1 MELIGLLLEITNMN
15 IKIFMK
21 KLLFILITTF
31 FLVSANAQTIKR
43 SSINSVG
50 FTSPNLSFSVGQYMA
65 ESFKTTSSN
74 ITIGYQQALSIFL
87 DTALSLT
94 PISFLCSGDTVK
106 LKVVPAPYV
115 KWFKNDTLITGK
127 DSSFLFVLTPGK
139 YKAALSDGL
148 GHSDTTR
155 VITIQKF
162 EKPPVPTLSRDT
174 SNFLVSTA
182 TYGNTWDKDGVAL
195 NDTSVKIKPNTP
207 GYYTV
212 KTTQNGC
219 TSIVSSTYYFIL
231 TDLITLSASEFIKL
245 GPNPFANN
253 IRFDF
258 NVRGYQ
264 KMNIDVYEISTGRKV
279 SSRIGLTT
287 GTTLTFDNLS
297 TGIFV
302 FNVISQDGKISHQF
316 KLVKL

>member
-1 MELIGLLLEITNMN
+1 
-15 IKIFMK
+15 
-21 KLLFILITTF
+21 
-31 FLVSANAQTIKR
+31 
-43 SSINSVG
+43 
-50 FTSPNLSFSVGQYMA
+50 
-65 ESFKTTSSN
+65 
-74 ITIGYQQALSIFL
+74 
-87 DTALSLT
+87 
-94 PISFLCSGDTVK
+94 VK
-106 LKVVPAPYV
+106 LKVVPAPYI

-127 DSSFLFVLTPGK
+127 DSASLLVLAPGK
-139 YKAALSDGL
+139 YKAALMDGL

-174 SNFLVSTA
+174 ANFLVSTA
-182 TYGNTWDKDGVAL
+182 TYGNTWYKDGVAL

>member
-162 EKPPVPTLSRDT
+162 EKP
-174 SNFLVSTA
+174 
-182 TYGNTWDKDGVAL
+182 
-195 NDTSVKIKPNTP
+195 
-207 GYYTV
+207 
-212 KTTQNGC
+212 
-219 TSIVSSTYYFIL
+219 
-231 TDLITLSASEFIKL
+231 
-245 GPNPFANN
+245 
-253 IRFDF
+253 
-258 NVRGYQ
+258 
-264 KMNIDVYEISTGRKV
+264 
-279 SSRIGLTT
+279 
-287 GTTLTFDNLS
+287 
-297 TGIFV
+297 
-302 FNVISQDGKISHQF
+302 
-316 KLVKL
+316 

>member
-1 MELIGLLLEITNMN
+1 
-15 IKIFMK
+15 
-21 KLLFILITTF
+21 
-31 FLVSANAQTIKR
+31 
-43 SSINSVG
+43 
-50 FTSPNLSFSVGQYMA
+50 
-65 ESFKTTSSN
+65 
-74 ITIGYQQALSIFL
+74 
-87 DTALSLT
+87 
-94 PISFLCSGDTVK
+94 
-106 LKVVPAPYV
+106 
-115 KWFKNDTLITGK
+115 
-127 DSSFLFVLTPGK
+127 
-139 YKAALSDGL
+139 
-148 GHSDTTR
+148 
-155 VITIQKF
+155 
-162 EKPPVPTLSRDT
+162 
-174 SNFLVSTA
+174 VSTA
-182 TYGNTWDKDGVAL
+182 TYGNTWYKDGVAL

-219 TSIVSSTYYFIL
+219 TSIISSTYYFIL
-231 TDLITLSASEFIKL
+231 TDIINLSPSEFIKL

-287 GTTLTFDNLS
+287 GTTLNFDNLS